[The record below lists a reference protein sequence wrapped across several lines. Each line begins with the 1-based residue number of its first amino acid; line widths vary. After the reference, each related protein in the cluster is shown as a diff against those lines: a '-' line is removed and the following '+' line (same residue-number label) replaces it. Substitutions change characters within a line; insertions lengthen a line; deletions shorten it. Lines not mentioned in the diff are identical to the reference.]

1 MTREQIIAQVL
12 AKIDEVSP
20 LAQEQ
25 EFSPAGTI
33 DAIMNESVSNMLRNA
48 PLHLLTPVKVNTEGA
63 NFVHDTNA
71 DGTGRIALPSNFIR
85 LYSFKMQAW
94 SRPVEKTISVANPLY
109 KLQHNPVTRGKSQ
122 KPVVALSYHNTGTG
136 VDDPNIGIDPPV
148 EGWNAIPPIYI
159 NDETIYHGSEAGQM
173 HIPAGGEL
181 NQILAFGSPSGVAVW
196 SAMTDSIHGNR
207 GGGFLHDLATEQTHG
222 FMSSYDKA
230 KLNTIQQGANYY
242 EHPNQQGFK
251 HIPQGGQ
258 VKDMLVWSAPGT
270 AVWIDPA
277 TILELKIEQ
286 GDENEFL
293 SWDKTWRQIDYSMLT
308 GDISFNDLSDV
319 TDYTVED
326 AGKFVKVNSGGTG
339 LEYATVNVDLSNY
352 VTLNTTQSITGQ
364 KSFQQIANFPS
375 IGLTYG
381 STYKT
386 VIQASTLTGNTL
398 FQLPPNNGTNGYV
411 LTTNGSGVTSWTSV
425 SQHWTLVSS
434 SPVNHIIHTGA
445 VVIGSGTPTLS
456 NTTGQLHII
465 GNTDNLNTVAFLVT
479 SSSNKQN
486 FKIDNRGNTIVGGY
500 LIVGRTNET
509 VATYKARVGI
519 RSFNSQYSSY
529 LYAPD
534 ELAANYNLTLPTTA
548 GTSGYVLTTDG
559 TGVLSWSPN
568 GSGNYNVFTLNTN
581 GLVPGPSVQNA
592 TTFLASNGNWYTVD
606 AGITTSL
613 KAGTEGTPRSGGLT
627 LIAGDAI
634 TITNSSEFAFTFAHS
649 DTSTQGSVSNS
660 GFSIIQSVTLDG
672 FGHVTGLSSTTL
684 SVFNSGTAGLV
695 PNPGASTGK
704 FLKDDGTWA
713 VPPGGSGTLTSVGL
727 TMPTGFSVSNSP
739 LIANGSLSVS
749 FAANYSLPLTSDTA
763 KGVTAYGWGNH
774 ALAGYLTSYTE
785 TNPYGVESIQVTGT
799 TTKQLSVT
807 LRNLTVLTTT
817 WTDLVGEP
825 GGGDGYV
832 SNVEWSSTSGN
843 LTFTGIGNAFGS
855 YVNLDGRYLR
865 SFTESDPVF
874 VAWQSASVGVNKYYG
889 TNNSGAKGWYDISS
903 GGDYTHP
910 SYTAVNT
917 TLSGATVLAS
927 FSSDA
932 IGSVTGFTT
941 RTLSYSDIG
950 AAAASHSHNDLY
962 YTEDEIN
969 DFFDGTT
976 AISGYNRVNWNT
988 AFSWGDHAAAGYLES
1003 LTSDG
1008 TDNGITIGGTAIN
1021 PTLKIVSIN
1030 QAGIGQITVTG
1041 STIGVMLGTTDTTAA
1056 AGNHTHTQLHDRSH
1070 AITSTNDHTATAH
1083 RLFYS
1088 NASGQVVELAFGT
1101 NKQLLMSNGAS
1112 SAPSFVNLSSLDAFT
1127 YGSKGLV
1134 PAPSATEAATETR
1147 FLCADGSWSIPT
1159 GTGTGMTNPMTTTGD
1174 IIYRSSSQ
1182 SATRLGIGSVNQVL
1196 SVSSTGIPEWK
1207 TLASTFVMNITGDIV
1222 AGTDQVAT
1230 LQNSAVAGKPLIT
1243 SLDASD
1249 LFLVSQDDTLKSI
1262 TAGNIQK
1269 YIVPFTVKGQ
1279 LLYGGESGAVAV
1291 LPANTTTTRTI
1302 LSQVSSN
1309 TSWLAHTFNNLNDTA
1324 VYGSG
1329 NALNLVR
1336 VNGSGTGLEY
1346 MSVAVTSA
1354 SALRID
1360 GTVLSAKLQNETAPV
1375 LGGNLNANT
1384 KSVTA
1389 LAHIAPSLAA
1399 GVAAYDLG
1407 SGTNKW
1413 RVGYI
1418 DKLVTNEHIWLGN
1431 GTAGY
1436 YAGNQNGDAKYR
1448 YVEATEIRSTMIKLG
1463 TDKFAIRYNG
1473 GNLEFMFNNAVVAE
1487 MTTNGNMVFMKS

>member
-48 PLHLLTPVKVNTEGA
+48 PLHLLTPVKINTEGA

-136 VDDPNIGIDPPV
+136 VDDPNIGIYPPV

-286 GDENEFL
+286 GDENEFF
-293 SWDKTWRQIDYSMLT
+293 SWDKTWRQIDYSML
-308 GDISFNDLSDV
+308 
-319 TDYTVED
+319 
-326 AGKFVKVNSGGTG
+326 SGAPP
-339 LEYATVNVDLSNY
+339 EVDLSNY
-352 VTLNTTQSITGQ
+352 VTKDGTETISGAKYFTSSTRFVSA
-364 KSFQQIANFPS
+364 SF
-375 IGLTYG
+375 G
-381 STYKT
+381 SGTYKSYIIPYPT
-386 VIQASTLTGNTL
+386 LLQDTLFVLPPDNGSSGFILSTDGSGNTIWISPPSTLTKATSSDVNTGTDDAKYVTSLSIRNSNVFSAEKSGQFSSLTEKTSITANDAFVIEDATGGVKQLLKWSRIKAYNDLLYYGAVSSQFYATSEKVSLASNDRLIMEDSSASYVKKSFKWSTVRTTLDAIYYGNIASQFYATSEKTTL
-398 FQLPPNNGTNGYV
+398 AGHDRLIIEDSEATYGKKSIKWSLIVSTIGAGGTSTTLDGLSDVTITSPSSGHV
-411 LTTNGSGVTSWTSV
+411 LQYNGSQWVNATVSGTSHDRLHAMTSNLDHSMSSARMIGRITAGTGAPEELTSANVLSFIGVTSSEWKNENITKSEIEAKLTGVITSHEHNYDNYQSWSVAV
-425 SQHWTLVSS
+425 SGVAGTGTVSS
-434 SPVNHIIHTGA
+434 GSTVTFQGTGGTSISRSGNTVIINSSTASGGIPEVSSGVNTRYLRGRDASGNAAWFAYSAPSAHDAVSMSGA
-445 VVIGSGTPTLS
+445 TVSYLTLNESTQAFTIAKIPITDINASGTPTS
-456 NTTGQLHII
+456 
-465 GNTDNLNTVAFLVT
+465 
-479 SSSNKQN
+479 
-486 FKIDNRGNTIVGGY
+486 
-500 LIVGRTNET
+500 
-509 VATYKARVGI
+509 
-519 RSFNSQYSSY
+519 
-529 LYAPD
+529 
-534 ELAANYNLTLPTTA
+534 
-548 GTSGYVLTTDG
+548 
-559 TGVLSWSPN
+559 
-568 GSGNYNVFTLNTN
+568 
-581 GLVPGPSVQNA
+581 
-592 TTFLASNGNWYTVD
+592 TTFL
-606 AGITTSL
+606 
-613 KAGTEGTPRSGGLT
+613 R
-627 LIAGDAI
+627 GDGAWV
-634 TITNSSEFAFTFAHS
+634 A
-649 DTSTQGSVSNS
+649 
-660 GFSIIQSVTLDG
+660 VT
-672 FGHVTGLSSTTL
+672 
-684 SVFNSGTAGLV
+684 
-695 PNPGASTGK
+695 
-704 FLKDDGTWA
+704 
-713 VPPGGSGTLTSVGL
+713 PGGSYSFTH
-727 TMPTGFSVSNSP
+727 
-739 LIANGSLSVS
+739 SLSES
-749 FAANYSLPLTSDTA
+749 S
-763 KGVTAYGWGNH
+763 GN
-774 ALAGYLTSYTE
+774 
-785 TNPYGVESIQVTGT
+785 
-799 TTKQLSVT
+799 VT
-807 LRNLTVLTTT
+807 LVNDSAT
-817 WTDLVGEP
+817 P
-825 GGGDGYV
+825 GN
-832 SNVEWSSTSGN
+832 S
-843 LTFTGIGNAFGS
+843 
-855 YVNLDGRYLR
+855 
-865 SFTESDPVF
+865 
-874 VAWQSASVGVNKYYG
+874 KYYG
-889 TNNSGAKGWYDISS
+889 TNTSGERGWYDYIPGTGDPYELTFMAGSTSFDVATGSIVQFTIGIGIALSYTDNGSGSHTLAYRLDANLTQLNDVEISS
-903 GGDYTHP
+903 PMNNQILRY
-910 SYTAVNT
+910 N
-917 TLSGATVLAS
+917 
-927 FSSDA
+927 
-932 IGSVTGFTT
+932 
-941 RTLSYSDIG
+941 
-950 AAAASHSHNDLY
+950 
-962 YTEDEIN
+962 
-969 DFFDGTT
+969 GTT
-976 AISGYNRVNWNT
+976 WVNSVDT
-988 AFSWGDHAAAGYLES
+988 AYSWGDHAAAGYLES
-1003 LTSDG
+1003 LTVDG
-1008 TDNGITIGGTAIN
+1008 IDNGITIGGTAIN

-1030 QAGIGQITVTG
+1030 QGGIGQITVTG
-1041 STIGVMLGTTDTTAA
+1041 STIGVTLGTTDTTAA

-1182 SATRLGIGSVNQVL
+1182 SATRLGIGEVNQVL

-1222 AGTDQVAT
+1222 AGTNQVST
-1230 LQNSAVAGKPLIT
+1230 LQNSAVAEKPLIT

-1249 LFLVSQDDTLKSI
+1249 LFLVSQDDALKSI

-1269 YIVPFTVKGQ
+1269 YIVPFTAKGQ

-1309 TSWLAHTFNNLNDTA
+1309 TSWIAHTFNNLNDTA

-1360 GTVLSAKLQNETAPV
+1360 GTVLSAKLQNETSPV

-1384 KSVTA
+1384 KSITA
-1389 LAHIAPSLAA
+1389 LAHVIPSLSA
-1399 GVAAYDLG
+1399 GVATYDLG

-1418 DKLVTNEHIWLGN
+1418 DKLVTNEHIFLGN
-1431 GTAGY
+1431 GTSGY

-1473 GNLEFMFNNAVVAE
+1473 GGLEFLYNNVIVAE
-1487 MTTNGNMVFMKS
+1487 MTTDGNMIFMKS